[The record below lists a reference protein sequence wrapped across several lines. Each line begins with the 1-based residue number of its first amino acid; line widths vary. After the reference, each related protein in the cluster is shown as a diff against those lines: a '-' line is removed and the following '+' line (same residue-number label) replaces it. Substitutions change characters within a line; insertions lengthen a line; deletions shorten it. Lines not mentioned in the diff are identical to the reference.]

1 MSRPTRTFA
10 ERMDMPE
17 RLWRLV
23 CSVCGLPFPLH
34 PRPDHAFSLPPVGVV
49 VVRKKGRGA

>member
-1 MSRPTRTFA
+1 MGATRTFA

-23 CSVCGLPFPLH
+23 CTICGQPFPMH
-34 PRPDHAFSLPPVGVV
+34 PRPDHAFGVPPTGVV
-49 VVRKKGRGA
+49 KKPVMRRSR